1 MYIDLENF
9 QKVYYEKVKPL
20 EEEFENDK
28 VTVRMKMAIIIII
41 AIAIEFF
48 LYAAVISSNTE
59 STKLFIYV
67 IVIAAFLCGAVI
79 RNFTNKAKRTIFPTL
94 FKSIDS
100 NLIYDDVMR
109 ISRDKFIDS
118 NLFTSSNCSYSPQ
131 DCLSTKIFDKDVKMC
146 ELEVQTGSGKN
157 RHTVFS
163 GIFLNIVLDKKLQSD
178 MKIVYNTSKDF
189 GIIKT
194 LFANEDKVNLEN
206 IEFENEYDVYC
217 SDQIYARKII
227 TLTFMEKLLYAT
239 NKLNRRIKISF
250 KNNNIYIA
258 ISGLQLINDS
268 ALFSKKIDM
277 MNIAREINDILTI
290 IDTISY
296 LDLDEKIS

>member
-28 VTVRMKMAIIIII
+28 VTVRMKMAIIIIV

-67 IVIAAFLCGAVI
+67 IVIAAFLCAAVI
-79 RNFTNKAKRTIFPTL
+79 RNFTNKTKRTIFPTL

-118 NLFTSSNCSYSPQ
+118 NLFASSNCSYSPQ
-131 DCLSTKIFDKDVKMC
+131 DCLATKIFDKDVKMC

-163 GIFLNIVLDKKLQSD
+163 GIFLNIVLDKKMQSD

-296 LDLDEKIS
+296 LDLDEKIA